1 MALEHS
7 TIDISEAAASVGG
20 LVVMLHNGEMTA
32 PQGVIDRL
40 EGAFLALTALA
51 EGRCPTVEELFGTR
65 G

>member
-1 MALEHS
+1 
-7 TIDISEAAASVGG
+7 
-20 LVVMLHNGEMTA
+20 MTA